1 MLIMKNMENKKVK
14 ITVQTTVDATIEN
27 VWKIWTTPNDIIHW
41 NTASDD
47 WHTTKAENDLKIGG
61 KFSYRMEA
69 KDGSFGFDF
78 EGIYD
83 TVKTNELIAYTMADG
98 RKSIITFKQHGN
110 KINISQ
116 TFEAET
122 ENTIELQK
130 KGWQAIMN
138 NFKKYTENF

>member
-1 MLIMKNMENKKVK
+1 MKNKKEK
-14 ITVQTTVDATIEN
+14 ITVQTTVNVTIEK
-27 VWKIWTTPNDIIHW
+27 VWKIWTTPNDILHW
-41 NTASDD
+41 NNASED
-47 WHTTKAENDLKIGG
+47 WHTTKAENDLKVGG

-98 RKSIITFKQHGN
+98 RMSIITFKQQGN
-110 KINISQ
+110 NINISQ

-130 KGWQAIMN
+130 NGWQAIMN
-138 NFKKYTENF
+138 NFKKYTEN

>member
-1 MLIMKNMENKKVK
+1 MENKKAK
-14 ITVQTTVDATIEN
+14 ITVHTTVNATIEN
-27 VWKIWTTPNDIIHW
+27 VWEIWTSPNDIIHW

-47 WHTTKAENDLKIGG
+47 WHTPKAKNDLKVGG

-69 KDGSFGFDF
+69 KNGSFGFDF

-83 TVKTNELIAYTMADG
+83 NIKTNELIAYTMADG
-98 RKSIITFKQHGN
+98 RKSIITFEQQGN
-110 KINISQ
+110 EINISQ

-130 KGWQAIMN
+130 NGWQAIMN
-138 NFKKYTENF
+138 NFKKYTENL

>member
-1 MLIMKNMENKKVK
+1 MENKKEK
-14 ITVQTTVDATIEN
+14 ITVQTTVNATIEN
-27 VWKIWTTPNDIIHW
+27 VWKIWTSPHDIVHW

-47 WHTTKAENDLKIGG
+47 WHTTKAENDLKVGG

-83 TVKTNELIAYTMADG
+83 NVKTNELIAYTMSDG
-98 RKSIITFKQHGN
+98 RKSIITFEPQGN

-130 KGWQAIMN
+130 NGWQAIMN
-138 NFKKYTENF
+138 NFKKYTENL

>member
-1 MLIMKNMENKKVK
+1 MENKKVK
-14 ITVQTTVDATIEN
+14 ITVHTAVNATIEN
-27 VWKIWTTPNDIIHW
+27 VWKIWTSPIDIVHW

-47 WHTTKAENDLKIGG
+47 WHTTKAENDLKVDG

-83 TVKTNELIAYTMADG
+83 NVKTNELIAYTMADG
-98 RKSIITFKQHGN
+98 RKSIITFEQQGN

-130 KGWQAIMN
+130 NGWQAIMN
-138 NFKKYTENF
+138 NFKKYAENL